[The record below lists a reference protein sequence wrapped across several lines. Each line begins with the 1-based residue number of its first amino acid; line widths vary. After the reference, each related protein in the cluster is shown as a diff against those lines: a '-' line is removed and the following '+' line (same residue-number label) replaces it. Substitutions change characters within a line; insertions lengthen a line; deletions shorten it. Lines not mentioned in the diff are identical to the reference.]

1 MKKSKQNQRIGM
13 FVRVEKNLYENIDR
27 TAKNKEI
34 SKAKLMNTILRQFFY
49 EEKNGKNTL
58 SDR

>member
-1 MKKSKQNQRIGM
+1 MNKSEQKQRIGM

-27 TAKNKEI
+27 TAKTKEI

-49 EEKNGKNTL
+49 EETDGKNSF

>member
-1 MKKSKQNQRIGM
+1 MKKSEQNQRIGM

-34 SKAKLMNTILRQFFY
+34 SKAKLMNTILRQFFN

>member
-1 MKKSKQNQRIGM
+1 MKKSEQNQRIGM

-34 SKAKLMNTILRQFFY
+34 SKAKLMNTILRQFFN
-49 EEKNGKNTL
+49 EAKNGKNTL

>member
-1 MKKSKQNQRIGM
+1 MNKSEQIQRIGM

-34 SKAKLMNTILRQFFY
+34 SKAKLMNTILRQSFN

>member
-1 MKKSKQNQRIGM
+1 MNKSEQKQRVGM

-27 TAKNKEI
+27 TAKTKEI

-49 EEKNGKNTL
+49 EKTDGKNSF

>member
-1 MKKSKQNQRIGM
+1 MNKSEQNQRIGM

-34 SKAKLMNTILRQFFY
+34 SKAKLMNTILRQFFN
-49 EEKNGKNTL
+49 EEKDGKNTL